1 MVDLWFKTQISK
13 NLNSYT
19 FRVRTRSVGEIFVK
33 NGNIY
38 YWGAGESQPIAD
50 NNDEVARAKTAALR
64 LSPIAS
70 KSEIIKYTT
79 NVKVNPVYFTRV
91 IKTPKIA
98 NKTPSKSKNMQK
110 QQNSSSTFD
119 EKVINTTN
127 SNIIAIAKKT
137 TPKITGANKN
147 QDESALKGKTFNSV
161 KFDKVYIISFQQISI
176 GADA

>member
-1 MVDLWFKTQISK
+1 
-13 NLNSYT
+13 
-19 FRVRTRSVGEIFVK
+19 
-33 NGNIY
+33 
-38 YWGAGESQPIAD
+38 
-50 NNDEVARAKTAALR
+50 
-64 LSPIAS
+64 
-70 KSEIIKYTT
+70 
-79 NVKVNPVYFTRV
+79 
-91 IKTPKIA
+91 
-98 NKTPSKSKNMQK
+98 MQK